1 MNGVETKY
9 FNDDVERDEELG
21 EIKIG
26 SKNNKIKIIK
36 PVKIIA
42 KKKVIKEKENDS
54 FEAKEAI

>member
-26 SKNNKIKIIK
+26 SKNNKIKI
-36 PVKIIA
+36 
-42 KKKVIKEKENDS
+42 KECKSSVWNNQERRENTGNTV
-54 FEAKEAI
+54 EPAR